1 MGRLLSVALIAVAVM
16 AVAVAA
22 FALGAFPVI
31 HDHFSAVIHDRFS
44 DTFTETDFCESGLT
58 VMHTVRG
65 VRNITEDGFKATGR
79 FRDVITN
86 PDNRKSVIVSGAGQF
101 TDTTISGDPEHVHTH
116 LFTSKGLPSKVQTAH
131 GSVLFRDA
139 GLIAFGV
146 VFDGDAFTS
155 SEVANKG
162 PHSEAHSDFTLFC
175 DTVVPA
181 LV

>member
-1 MGRLLSVALIAVAVM
+1 MRVLSARGSQFERGFAFGTARQLL
-16 AVAVAA
+16 AA
-22 FALGAFPVI
+22 QEMI
-31 HDHFSAVIHDRFS
+31 
-44 DTFTETDFCESGLT
+44 
-58 VMHTVRG
+58 
-65 VRNITEDGFKATGR
+65 N
-79 FRDVITN
+79 RDN
-86 PDNRKSVIVSGAGQF
+86 GKSVIVSGAGQF
-101 TDTTISGDPEHVHTH
+101 TDTTISGDSEHVHTH
-116 LFTSKGLPSKVQTAH
+116 PFTSKGLPSKVQTAH